1 MPQHAFTV
9 ERVAFENPESGFA
22 ILRVRLDEPQNRL
35 ATALGELPGV
45 GPGLRLQAE
54 GEWVRHPKYGEQF
67 RVESFTIL
75 EMHLAE
81 NILAYL
87 ASGSVEGIG
96 PALAERIVDHFGD
109 ETARILDQAPHR
121 LLEIRG
127 IGKST
132 AEKIRNAW
140 QKNRSLRE
148 IMIFLRGL
156 GIGPGC
162 GARIHRCYGK
172 DTRRVVREEPYR
184 MIRDIRG
191 IGFAT
196 ADSVAQ
202 QQGLE
207 PEHPARINA
216 GLAHVLTRAID
227 DGHLYLPRPEVVR
240 QAARLLGVEEMLLE
254 AELDLAIGRGE
265 VIDDQGRIYAP
276 ELYACEVE
284 VAERLCALA
293 ATLPRVGQSHRPVN
307 ADIVRVA
314 QQQALE
320 FSEQQEKALHA
331 ALEAKILVVTGG
343 PGTGKTTITV
353 GMIAL
358 FALRGLDVRLAA
370 PTGRA
375 ARRLAEASGRPAAT
389 IHRVLLFAPESG
401 EFARN
406 ESRPLECD
414 ALIIDEASMIDVLLM
429 RHVLRAL
436 PEDARLILIGDVDQ
450 LPSVGPGT
458 LLKDCITSAIG
469 GLVVLDQIFRQD
481 ERSRIVINA
490 HRINRGE
497 MPDLGNG
504 EGFFFLAREDPEE
517 IAATIT
523 ELVARRLP
531 AGMGFHPRDEIQV
544 ITPMYRGSA
553 GADQLNLEL
562 QSLINPDGEQIAAGQ
577 RQFRVGDKVMQ
588 LRNNYDKH
596 VFNGDLGII
605 EALNGKEILVQFAET
620 SAVYDIGDLDELT
633 VAYAVTVHKSQ
644 GSEFPAVIM
653 PVTTQHYVMLQR
665 NLIYTALTRA
675 RQMVVLVGTA
685 AAIQLAVRRDQVKRR
700 FSALAERLSRSCP
713 LRQESEHR
721 EDRDRS

>member
-1 MPQHAFTV
+1 MAQQAFTV
-9 ERVAFENPESGFA
+9 ERVTFQNPENGFA
-22 ILRVRLDEPQNRL
+22 ILRVRLDDPPNRL

-45 GPGLRLQAE
+45 GPGLRLRAD
-54 GEWVRHPKYGEQF
+54 GEWVHHPKYGDQF
-67 RVESFTIL
+67 RVQSFTIL

-81 NILAYL
+81 NILSYL
-87 ASGSVEGIG
+87 ASGTVEGIG

-121 LLEIRG
+121 LLEIHG
-127 IGKST
+127 IGKPT
-132 AEKIRNAW
+132 AAKIQRAW
-140 QKNRSLRE
+140 QENRSLRE
-148 IMIFLRGL
+148 TMIFLRGL
-156 GIGPGC
+156 GIGSGY
-162 GARIHRCYGK
+162 GARIYGRYGE

-184 MIRDIRG
+184 MIREVRG
-191 IGFAT
+191 IGFTT
-196 ADSVAQ
+196 ADSIAQ

-216 GLAHVLTRAID
+216 GLTHVLVRAID
-227 DGHLYLPRPEVVR
+227 DGHLYLPRQEAVR
-240 QAARLLGVEEMLLE
+240 QAERLLAIDRDLIETELE
-254 AELDLAIGRGE
+254 LASGRGE

-284 VAERLCALA
+284 VADRLRALA
-293 ATLPRVGQSHRPVN
+293 ATTPRAGARHRPVD
-307 ADIVRVA
+307 ADIASVA
-314 QQQALE
+314 EQQALT
-320 FSEQQEKALHA
+320 FSAQQEEALRA
-331 ALEAKILVVTGG
+331 AIDAKVLVVTGG

-389 IHRVLLFAPESG
+389 IHRALFFDPETG

-406 ESRPLECD
+406 ESNPLECD

-429 RHVLRAL
+429 RHILRAL
-436 PEDARLILIGDVDQ
+436 PLDARLILIGDVDQ

-458 LLKDCITSAIG
+458 LLKDCIVSAIG
-469 GLVVLDQIFRQD
+469 GVVVLNQIFRQD
-481 ERSRIVINA
+481 ARSRIVLNA

-497 MPDLGNG
+497 MPDLANG
-504 EGFFFLAREDPEE
+504 EGFFFLSREDPEA

-523 ELVARRLP
+523 ELVGQRLP
-531 AGMGFHPRDEIQV
+531 NKMGFHPRDDIQV

-553 GADQLNLEL
+553 GADQLNRGL
-562 QSLINPDGEQIAAGQ
+562 QELINPNGEAIVAGK
-577 RQFRVGDKVMQ
+577 REFRVGDKVMQ
-588 LRNNYDKH
+588 LRNNYDKR

-605 EALNGKEILVQFAET
+605 EALDGRELVVQFTET
-620 SAVYDIGDLDELT
+620 TASYDINDLDELT
-633 VAYAVTVHKSQ
+633 IAYAVTVHKSQ

-675 RQMVVLVGTA
+675 RQMVILVGTA
-685 AAIQLAVRRDQVKRR
+685 EAIQLAVSRDQVKRR
-700 FSALAERLSRSCP
+700 FSALAERLSD
-713 LRQESEHR
+713 Q
-721 EDRDRS
+721 